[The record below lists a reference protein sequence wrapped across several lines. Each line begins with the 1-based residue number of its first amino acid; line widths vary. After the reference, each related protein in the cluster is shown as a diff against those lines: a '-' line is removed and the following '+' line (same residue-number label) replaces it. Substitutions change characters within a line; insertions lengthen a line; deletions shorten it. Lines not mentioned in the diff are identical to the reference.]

1 MQKKFRQKLKL
12 TKFPKDNSDSQLGIP
27 VGILKEFLKECYE
40 KSQPDKLMIF
50 IWCVLTSPVG
60 IFQTTAEFFRN
71 FAQKTSRWLQLIKIF
86 FSFRSAMTLC
96 LVMGIF
102 VVCWLPFFI
111 WMPVTSLFEL
121 KTPRHSIYILG
132 Q

>member
-1 MQKKFRQKLKL
+1 M
-12 TKFPKDNSDSQLGIP
+12 SS
-27 VGILKEFLKECYE
+27 E

-50 IWCVLTSPVG
+50 IWCVSTSLVR
-60 IFQTTAEFFRN
+60 IFKRQWNSSRILEFQSKN
-71 FAQKTSRWLQLIKIF
+71 KQMTSANKIF
-86 FSFRSAMTLC
+86 FSLSFRSAMTLC

-121 KTPRHSIYILG
+121 KTPRHIIYILG